1 MNRNIK
7 FLLAMAVALM
17 MDGLDFIGGFL
28 PIIGDVADII
38 GIVFLFPL
46 IGKYA
51 LLGGAEFVPFLDFL
65 PFFSFAVVVWK
76 IRGGS

>member
-1 MNRNIK
+1 MNVNTK
-7 FLLAMAVALM
+7 FYLAMFIALM
-17 MDGLDFIGGFL
+17 LDGLDFLGGFL
-28 PIIGDVADII
+28 PIIGDVADVM

-51 LLGGAEFVPFLDFL
+51 LVGGAEFVPFLDFL
-65 PFFSFAVVVWK
+65 PFFSFAVVMWK